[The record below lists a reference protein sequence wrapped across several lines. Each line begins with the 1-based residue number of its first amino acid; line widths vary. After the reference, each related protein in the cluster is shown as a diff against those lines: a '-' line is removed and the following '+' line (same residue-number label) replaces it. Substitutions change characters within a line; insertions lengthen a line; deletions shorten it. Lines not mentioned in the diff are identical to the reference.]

1 MNGFI
6 IFGVTP
12 RATKNMDF
20 LRRFSLDQ
28 MVQAFCTLDRNL
40 NHSTF
45 QGKPVLLW
53 DEAAKLNLPFF
64 LAVEPSAH
72 SVATWLL
79 ESFGSYYSENLVCLL
94 STKFGFDATSL
105 SRQYCSFIHD
115 CRMDTYYENAEDTLD
130 VFWGEDTPFFRM
142 FSTLDLT
149 DVVEL
154 ACGRGRHV
162 EKYINQAGR
171 ITLVDMLENNIDF
184 CKERFSD
191 RNNISYYKNNG
202 FSLADLK
209 NSSYSALFTYDSMVH
224 FEMPDIYRYLKETR
238 RILRSGGR
246 GLFHHSNLMIDPK
259 QSFYNPLNNGARTY
273 MSKDLFA
280 HLAYQVGLT
289 VVEQQ
294 VIDWTI
300 PKMDC
305 ITLVEKE

>member
-1 MNGFI
+1 MMNGFI

-115 CRMDTYYENAEDTLD
+115 CRMDTYYEDNGIGMSAE
-130 VFWGEDTPFFRM
+130 E
-142 FSTLDLT
+142 
-149 DVVEL
+149 
-154 ACGRGRHV
+154 V

-209 NSSYSALFTYDSMVH
+209 DSSYSALFTYDSMVH